1 MSHLSLLTICTP
13 IGSSKTK
20 RASAIGKEF
29 ACVDRVHTVDVVR
42 PCDGISVPD
51 TGGLQRA
58 CRDCVDQAFDAETH
72 PSTLEM
78 K

>member
-13 IGSSKTK
+13 IGSSTK
-20 RASAIGKEF
+20 KRSSAIGIEF
-29 ACVDRVHTVDVVR
+29 ACVDLVHTVDVVR

-51 TGGLQRA
+51 TGELQRV
-58 CRDCVDQAFDAETH
+58 CRDCVDQAFDAENH